1 MLQQEVHEL
10 DDLKDDLVLSDIIA
24 VLVDNTVDLRVTG
37 NRFPGQFI
45 LPAVDSEEIQLDWT
59 HGRREYRATLSINSR
74 NPQIRE
80 DRDRSRW
87 IEMLH
92 VVGALGNNQAAQGL
106 FLCLYLISTVLF
118 DLEREL

>member
-59 HGRREYRATLSINSR
+59 HGRREYRATLSIN
-74 NPQIRE
+74 
-80 DRDRSRW
+80 
-87 IEMLH
+87 
-92 VVGALGNNQAAQGL
+92 A
-106 FLCLYLISTVLF
+106 
-118 DLEREL
+118 